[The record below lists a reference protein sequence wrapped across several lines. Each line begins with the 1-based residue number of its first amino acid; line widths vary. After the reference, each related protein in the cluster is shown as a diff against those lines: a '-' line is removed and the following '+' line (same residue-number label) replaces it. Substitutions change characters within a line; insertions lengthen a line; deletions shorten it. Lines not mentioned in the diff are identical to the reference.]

1 MGPVGGDGRD
11 EGVKLVFFLL
21 QLFHQAL
28 DGSLGE
34 RLALATLSVTHQA
47 VHDAQTGVVA
57 GGCVGDGH
65 LDFCLWLHFLR
76 GCMLL
81 AQFHIIRELERR

>member
-11 EGVKLVFFLL
+11 EGVELVFFLL

-34 RLALATLSVTHQA
+34 RLALAALSVTHQA
-47 VHDAQTGVVA
+47 VHDAQTGVIA
-57 GGCVGDGH
+57 GGCVGNGH
-65 LDFCLWLHFLR
+65 LDFCL
-76 GCMLL
+76 
-81 AQFHIIRELERR
+81 